1 MNEPVSMPHG
11 LATHLLVVTGH
22 VYRRRHREG
31 NMKRLGLIVVT
42 TAFALLAGCAS
53 SAPNAAASHHMVS
66 CYEEDAATGTV
77 WEITSPSP
85 CGSLARLLIPDAK
98 FQLLNYNP
106 TMTVVCTSYYSSD
119 GITDRAGYTGTP
131 DDATQTLLNSIC
143 GLFEHGGGSVTR
155 NGSVPVPAAVPT
167 QTHTETFADEG
178 LPAKANPEY
187 ADGQY
192 IGPQTPSAVD
202 YLAGQ
207 QLAIGSDLTS
217 DAQVDAQ
224 CLSAASASGSGEQ
237 SYYLGCIQ
245 SNASAVSPPN
255 PCNVDN
261 WAEDVQQLISDATSL
276 ANTGPAGNPE
286 WSGYLE
292 PVTTDQK
299 ALPKSPPLQAD
310 ANIYALLSNTPTTLA
325 QAKAIASEGQQV
337 LTANG
342 CTDGL

>member
-119 GITDRAGYTGTP
+119 GYTDRAGYTGTP
-131 DDATQTLLNSIC
+131 DDATQTLVNAIC

-155 NGSVPVPAAVPT
+155 NGSVPVSAAAPSPTPACTPWPWDSGLKQDAQYVQQDNFLEVNGAWNTPSPPVDVAQFSST
-167 QTHTETFADEG
+167 MAALKSWVNTEISWFNEASSGDQG
-178 LPAKANPEY
+178 PNPESQ
-187 ADGQY
+187 GQDD
-192 IGPQTPSAVD
+192 AVAAQMD
-202 YLAGQ
+202 SLAA
-207 QLAIGSDLTS
+207 AIGT
-217 DAQVDAQ
+217 DA
-224 CLSAASASGSGEQ
+224 
-237 SYYLGCIQ
+237 GC
-245 SNASAVSPPN
+245 
-255 PCNVDN
+255 
-261 WAEDVQQLISDATSL
+261 
-276 ANTGPAGNPE
+276 
-286 WSGYLE
+286 
-292 PVTTDQK
+292 
-299 ALPKSPPLQAD
+299 
-310 ANIYALLSNTPTTLA
+310 
-325 QAKAIASEGQQV
+325 
-337 LTANG
+337 
-342 CTDGL
+342 